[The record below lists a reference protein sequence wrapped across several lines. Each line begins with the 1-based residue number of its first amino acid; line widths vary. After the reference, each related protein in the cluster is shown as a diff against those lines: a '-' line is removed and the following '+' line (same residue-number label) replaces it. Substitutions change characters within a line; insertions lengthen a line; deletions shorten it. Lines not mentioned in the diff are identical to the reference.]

1 MYEEVIKD
9 INELKRS
16 AQDSA
21 VKTLVE
27 ALSPRISEFIEKQI
41 VGSLD
46 GSDFGGGDSLG
57 DPFADENAKDEV
69 DTEMSVDLSV
79 DPLVSKNQP
88 KDIVSDEGPVDVSLP
103 AEDKEIDVYDMDD
116 ETIGILSSVQ
126 LNSELADEENEFGK
140 RIRAVENKIRNFN
153 KKNASLR
160 EISSTL
166 IRVNDMYKYAKRN
179 FPLQETYLKTLARN
193 QRMLEELR
201 TKMNKL
207 DEDVT
212 IKLSGLPE
220 DLDLSDLG
228 VSLESG
234 EDEEV
239 EDETSSDDLDLG
251 DDSEDDGESGDGVPA
266 SDDSDDSGD
275 DESDDEELNFES
287 EDLSDDDI
295 IEIDEASFKRELSR
309 MVESKNVIRTASW
322 PAGHGP
328 GKVSSKF
335 AEKTQDPFKVK
346 LSAGRPSTS
355 KVWGVPAKTQDPL
368 KVKLSEVDD
377 TPEGEELDECDANME
392 GEDHDMLEMDD
403 MPHDLPESV
412 QKSFRIQT
420 QLQSEAKKRASNAKK
435 YYEKALSEAK
445 YYTGIANACKSK
457 KDHAGYKRANDQVS
471 KRKSAMKDLRESFT
485 FFAKKH
491 NEAVAQ
497 KKSLVESAKR
507 SKNSSLNEN
516 KNLKQKLTETN
527 LFNTKLMY
535 TNKVLRNENFSKKVQ
550 ADIIERLDEATSPRE
565 VKVIYESLVSTLTSA
580 IKKEKIVESTGS
592 SSRPST
598 SGSPSGMLTEGQ
610 AFEADRWA
618 KLAGINKLFKRI

>member
-88 KDIVSDEGPVDVSLP
+88 EDIVSDEGPVDVSLP

-309 MVESKNVIRTASW
+309 MVESKNKKSEKPS

-335 AEKTQDPFKVK
+335 AEKTQDPF
-346 LSAGRPSTS
+346 
-355 KVWGVPAKTQDPL
+355 

>member
-309 MVESKNVIRTASW
+309 MVESKNKKPEKPS

-335 AEKTQDPFKVK
+335 AEKTQDPF
-346 LSAGRPSTS
+346 
-355 KVWGVPAKTQDPL
+355 